1 MWFCCTKLLVRFV
14 SVESGRPPVV
24 ANLLNAAV
32 ASDDRPTTAALE
44 LLVGHPGEKW
54 EVLKADVQ
62 DRCVTKFADIEFA
75 WLDLLWT
82 LDTYRKAGVPPY
94 NMGNADIAGGD
105 RLAAIYR
112 GKGNWFATIVALL
125 LENRTAHKLA
135 PRVNVRG
142 FSQNHQIDVAWP
154 DRGTDLLEDPLVC
167 LETKVTGAPTSGGT
181 KARGAM
187 ADWTNRRKELKF
199 AATDL
204 KLYRRQQETEIR
216 SWDYWRQHEPPK
228 CYFVWGARLRPQDQ
242 VSRMVRE
249 VQYLVKTYLDG
260 AGIIAWREKADGS
273 GYETVTVPQE
283 DRVSSVDEIL
293 HYIESEIISIAKPGA
308 PIPPPVRPSNA
319 LIDTKVL
326 LADRAS
332 DD

>member
-1 MWFCCTKLLVRFV
+1 M
-14 SVESGRPPVV
+14 
-24 ANLLNAAV
+24 
-32 ASDDRPTTAALE
+32 ASTDKPTTAALE
-44 LLVGHPGEKW
+44 LLVGHPGDKW
-54 EVLKADVQ
+54 SRLKADIQ
-62 DRCVTKFADIEFA
+62 DRSITKFADIEPA

-82 LDTYRKAGVPPY
+82 LDTYRKAGVAPY
-94 NMGNADIAGGD
+94 GMGNANVEAPA

-112 GKGNWFATIVALL
+112 GKGNWFATTVALL

-135 PRVNVRG
+135 PRVKVQG

-154 DRGTDLLEDPLVC
+154 DRGTELLEDPLVC
-167 LETKVTGAPTSGGT
+167 LETKITGAPPSGST

-216 SWDYWRQHEPPK
+216 SWDFWRQHEPPK
-228 CYFVWGARLRPQDQ
+228 CYFVWGARLGSKDRVHQ
-242 VSRMVRE
+242 MVRE

-273 GYETVTVPQE
+273 GYETVRIPQE
-283 DRVSSVDEIL
+283 DRVSTVDEIL
-293 HYIESEIISIAKPGA
+293 HYIESEILSIAKPGG
-308 PIPPPVRPSNA
+308 PIPPPIRPSKR
-319 LIDTKVL
+319 LIDTSDL
-326 LADRAS
+326 LDDRDPDA
-332 DD
+332 